1 MRDVPEP
8 DGSKPIREAA
18 SLVRFAGLVLDLD
31 ANALARDSGEAIPLT
46 RGEFAL
52 LRVFATRPGRVVSRD
67 TLLDALAHRRFEPF
81 DRSVDVLVGRLRR
94 KIEPDPKHPSIIV
107 TVPGS
112 GYKFRAS
119 VRSEG
124 PTAIPEPAVNS
135 VNTAPHVPERRHITV
150 LCAELL
156 PAEGQDLPTD
166 PEDLH
171 ATVDAFRRCVAE
183 ALALHGAVIGESH
196 GREVVAYFGYP
207 LAQENDA
214 ERAVRAA
221 LAIQRAL
228 SEVNGRNTGGGRPD
242 LSARIGLEMGPVIVD
257 SVGEVF
263 GIASTIA
270 AQVRAVAAP
279 HSVLIT
285 QDVQRQIAGLFVAEQ
300 QQARY
305 FEDAR
310 KFISLYRVVHPSG
323 AKRSRARTLTP
334 LVGRED
340 ELEHLTRRWERAR
353 KGEGQLVV
361 VVGEPGIGKS
371 RLIEEFRTGLGE
383 TPHTF
388 VEWSSSQMLQNSP
401 LHPIAEW
408 GRQRFGAEASTERRR
423 ADLEKTLNLVGL
435 DSAENL
441 PLIAPL
447 LEVALA
453 PGCDL
458 TIGPEELR
466 RRQLAAL
473 VAWVLASAHSQT
485 VALAFED
492 LHWADPTSL
501 DLMRALAEHGARA
514 PLFIIATARPE
525 FRASWSMRSHHSV
538 ISLGPLD
545 RAQVRQMV
553 VDLTSRH
560 ALSNDVIEG
569 VSERTGGVPLLVEE
583 VTRLLL
589 ERGEPD
595 GALSIPLTLQQSLAA
610 RLDRLGPAREVA
622 QIGAVLGREFA
633 YPLLRGVAEM
643 DELELQTALEQLA
656 GADILFVEGVVPHV
670 TYRYKHVLIRDAA
683 YDSLVKSQRQTLHRR
698 AAETLR
704 DACGERASE
713 YEVIAHHFTEAG
725 LDNLAIEWWGKAGV
739 EALRRSA
746 LQEAIAHLGKAI
758 AMADKAEGTSDTA
771 EAAIKQRQRRRQLRV
786 AYGNALI
793 AARGFSDPE
802 TAEAFAKARA
812 LSAGE
817 KGAPDRFA
825 ADVGLWGA
833 SYTRGDLPSMKGYA
847 ATLLASVEPIPDS
860 PEAGVAHRLQGM
872 THWFAGEFREARE
885 HLERALALFQPG
897 RDDEM
902 ALRFYLDPGVST
914 MGSLAFV
921 LWPLG
926 EIDRADS
933 LIERME
939 MRIAGLT
946 HAHTLALGK
955 AYAIQFAFMRRKQ
968 QRLAESALALT
979 KVEREHDL
987 SGFAMF
993 IEGLARAESD
1003 LIAGLEEM
1011 RRGAE
1016 GLRAR
1021 NVVVFDG
1028 LVKIALAEAEASA
1041 GNAERAIAT
1050 LDEALA
1056 TAERLSY
1063 RAFQAEL
1070 YRARG
1075 ELLGRDGSNLK
1086 LAEEAFLAAIALA
1099 RDQSARSYE
1108 LRAAMALAKLYQST
1122 GRSAEAYGVL
1132 AAAFEGFSPTPEM
1145 PEIAGARVLLKQLE
1159 GGRDTEVTARLT
1171 PNLTPVRRATI
1182 RHPRVTFVA
1191 PSRAH

>member
-1 MRDVPEP
+1 MRDVPDP
-8 DGSKPIREAA
+8 DGSKPLREEAA
-18 SLVRFAGLVLDLD
+18 SRVRFAGLVLDLD
-31 ANALARDSGEAIPLT
+31 AHSLARDSGEAIPLT
-46 RGEFAL
+46 QGEFAL
-52 LRVFATRPGRVVSRD
+52 LRVFVTHPGWVVSRD
-67 TLLDALAHRRFEPF
+67 TLLDALANRRFEPF

-107 TVPGS
+107 TMLGS
-112 GYKFRAS
+112 GYKFTAALHRE
-119 VRSEG
+119 R
-124 PTAIPEPAVNS
+124 PTAVPEPAVIA
-135 VNTAPHVPERRHITV
+135 VNTAPRVPERRHITV

-156 PAEGQDLPTD
+156 PAEGQNLPTD

-171 ATVDAFRRCVAE
+171 VSVDAFRHCVAE
-183 ALALHGAVIGESH
+183 ALALHGGVIGESH

-228 SEVNGRNTGGGRPD
+228 SEVNGRNAGSGRPD
-242 LSARIGLEMGPVIVD
+242 LSARIGLEMGPVMVD
-257 SVGEVF
+257 AAGEVF
-263 GIASTIA
+263 GNASTIA

-279 HSVLIT
+279 NSVLIT
-285 QDVQRQIAGLFVAEQ
+285 QSVHREIAGLFVAEQ
-300 QQARY
+300 QQAPY

-310 KFISLYRVVHPSG
+310 KFISLYRVVDASDG
-323 AKRSRARTLTP
+323 RRSRARTLTP
-334 LVGRED
+334 LAGRES
-340 ELEHLTRRWERAR
+340 ELEHLARRWECAR
-353 KGEGQLVV
+353 KGEGQLAI

-383 TPHTF
+383 TAHTF
-388 VEWSSSQMLQNSP
+388 VEWSSSQMLRNSP

-408 GRQRFGAEASTERRR
+408 GRQRFGAEASAEQRR
-423 ADLEKTLNLVGL
+423 ADLENTLKLIGL
-435 DSAENL
+435 DSVEYL
-441 PLIAPL
+441 PLLAPL

-453 PGCDL
+453 PGCGL
-458 TIGPEELR
+458 MITPEELR

-473 VAWVLASAHSQT
+473 VAWVLASARSQA

-501 DLMRALAEHGARA
+501 DLMRELAEHGARA

-553 VDLTSRH
+553 VDLTSSR

-569 VSERTGGVPLLVEE
+569 VSERTGGVPLFVEE

-595 GALSIPLTLQQSLAA
+595 GALSIPLTLQQSFAA

-633 YPLLRGVAEM
+633 YPLLRDVAEM
-643 DELELQTALEQLA
+643 DELELQVALQRLA
-656 GADILFVEGVVPHV
+656 EADILFVEGVVPHM

-683 YDSLVKSQRQTLHRR
+683 YDSLVKSKRQTLHRR
-698 AAETLR
+698 AAETLC
-704 DACGERASE
+704 ACGERAGE

-725 LDNLAIEWWGKAGV
+725 LDDHAIEWWGKAGV

-758 AMADKAEGTSDTA
+758 AMADEAEGASDTA
-771 EAAIKQRQRRRQLRV
+771 EAAITQRQRRRQLRV

-802 TAEAFAKARA
+802 TAEAISKARA
-812 LSAGE
+812 LSASE
-817 KGAPDRFA
+817 KDAPDRFA

-833 SYTRGDLPSMKGYA
+833 SYTRGDLRSMKGYA
-847 ATLLASVEPIPDS
+847 GTLLASVESIPDS

-926 EIDRADS
+926 EIDRAVS

-946 HAHTLALGK
+946 HAHTLVLGK
-955 AYAIQFAFMRRKQ
+955 AYATQFAFMRGKQ
-968 QRLAESALALT
+968 RHLAESALALT

-1003 LIAGLEEM
+1003 LMAGLEDM

-1028 LVKIALAEAEASA
+1028 LMKIALAKAEASA
-1041 GNAERAIAT
+1041 GDAERAIAT

-1056 TAERLSY
+1056 TAEHLSY

-1070 YRARG
+1070 HRARG
-1075 ELLGRDGSNLK
+1075 EVLGRDGSNLK

-1122 GRSAEAYGVL
+1122 GRPAEAHAFLAPVL
-1132 AAAFEGFSPTPEM
+1132 EGFSPTPEM
-1145 PEIAGARVLLKQLE
+1145 PEIAEAQVLLKQLD
-1159 GGRDTEVTARLT
+1159 GGRDIRVTAESGPT
-1171 PNLTPVRRATI
+1171 KI
-1182 RHPRVTFVA
+1182 
-1191 PSRAH
+1191 